1 MTAPAATSR
10 MMYSII
16 GELSPV
22 LAPVVLAF
30 AVVVVVEPVVLLFDT
45 FVEFAG
51 LGVTVAL
58 F

>member
-30 AVVVVVEPVVLLFDT
+30 AVVVEPVVLFFDT